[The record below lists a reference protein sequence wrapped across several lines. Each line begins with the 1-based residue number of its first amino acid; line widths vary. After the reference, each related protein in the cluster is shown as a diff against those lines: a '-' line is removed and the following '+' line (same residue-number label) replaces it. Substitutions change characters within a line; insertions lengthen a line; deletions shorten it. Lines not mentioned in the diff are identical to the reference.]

1 MNPDSA
7 QRSRIDQALGSAS
20 VDQRRL
26 FWARV
31 DHLLPAAAGLLEV
44 LYPTFDQ
51 DQLIERLL
59 VEVANAAR
67 LRRPGLLDLDAA
79 RSVDGNW
86 FQSNE
91 MVGYVAYAERF
102 GGTLDGVRT
111 HLDHLSD
118 FGVSYL
124 HLMHVLRAR
133 PGANDGGYA
142 VVDYGDVEPALGTR
156 NDLVA
161 LADDLRARGISLCL
175 DLVLNHTAG
184 EHPWA
189 QAARH
194 GSGTHRN
201 YYLVFPDRTIPDAYE
216 ATLPEV
222 FPDMAPGNFTFD
234 EQLDGWVWTTFHH
247 YQWDLN
253 YANPDVFTEM
263 LAVMLDLANI
273 GVDVLRLDAVA
284 FTWKRLGTNCQNQP
298 EAHLIAQAFRAFVAM
313 AAPAVVLKAEAIVA
327 PGDLLPYLGA
337 HRNQRRECQLAY
349 HNQLMVMLWS
359 CLASRD
365 TALAIESLAG
375 LPPTPTDA
383 GWVSYLRC
391 HDDIGWAVDDEAAA
405 RAGLNGPAHRRF
417 LAAFYRGDFPGSF
430 ADGVAFSSNPD
441 ADDERT
447 CGTAAAL
454 VGLDAARRDG
464 DPAAIDAAIARLLLG
479 YAVVFSFSGIPL
491 IYMGDE
497 LGLGNDRGYLD
508 DERHAD
514 DSRWIHRP
522 LMPWQIADSIDASGD
537 VDVGSIESRLSAA
550 MRHLSGVR
558 RVTPPLSDGG
568 DVRVHRLPIRSVLAW
583 ERRHPEHGTFLALAN
598 FADEPVSLPLDVLGA
613 ARLERP
619 IEILQWGARL
629 TPLTVELS
637 AHGIG
642 WFVDQADT
650 TVQPHPTPT
659 SPPNA

>member
-1 MNPDSA
+1 MNLGVT
-7 QRSRIDQALGSAS
+7 QRDRVDAALGSAS
-20 VDQRRL
+20 IDQRTL

-31 DHLLPAAAGLLEV
+31 DRLLPGATAVLEV
-44 LYPTFDQ
+44 LYPAADH
-51 DQLIERLL
+51 DSLIERLL
-59 VEVANAAR
+59 VDAATAVG
-67 LRRPGLLDLDAA
+67 RRKRELLGLDAA
-79 RSVDGNW
+79 RSADPKW

-102 GGTLDGVRT
+102 GGTLDGVRS
-111 HLDHLSD
+111 HLDHLSE

-133 PGANDGGYA
+133 DGANDGGYA
-142 VVDYGDVEPALGTR
+142 VIDYSDVEPTLGTR
-156 NDLVA
+156 SDLEA
-161 LADDLRARGISLCL
+161 LADDLRGRGISLCL
-175 DLVLNHTAG
+175 DLVLNHTAR

-189 QAARH
+189 QAARD
-194 GSGTHRN
+194 GSAKHRA

-222 FPDMAPGNFTFD
+222 FPEMAPGSFTFD
-234 EQLDGWVWTTFHH
+234 EQLDGWVWTTFHN

-253 YANPDVFTEM
+253 YANPDVFAEM
-263 LAVMLDLANI
+263 LAVMLDLANV

-284 FTWKRLGTNCQNQP
+284 FTWKRIGTNCQNQP

-327 PGDLLPYLGA
+327 PGDLLAYLGA

-365 TALAIESLAG
+365 ARLAVESLAS

-391 HDDIGWAVDDEAAA
+391 HDDIGWAVDDAAAA

-417 LAAFYRGDFPGSF
+417 LASFYRGDFPGSF

-454 VGLDAARRDG
+454 VGLDAARRNG
-464 DPAAIDAAIARLLLG
+464 DPAAIADALERVLLG

-497 LGLGNDRGYLD
+497 LGLGNDHGYVD

-522 LMPWQIADSIDASGD
+522 AMPWKLVGAIDAD
-537 VDVGSIESRLSAA
+537 GSIESRLSAA
-550 MRHLSGVR
+550 MRHLSNVR
-558 RVTPPLSDGG
+558 RDTVPLSDGG
-568 DVRVHRLPIRSVLAW
+568 VVKVHRVPVRSVLAW
-583 ERRHPEHGTFLALAN
+583 ERRHPEHGGFFAIAN
-598 FADEPVSLPLDVLGA
+598 FADEPVSVPRAVLGDA
-613 ARLERP
+613 GLDQP
-619 IEILQWGARL
+619 VEILGWETQL
-629 TPLTVELS
+629 TATSIELP

-642 WFVDQADT
+642 WFVDMAET
-650 TVQPHPTPT
+650 RVQPLTP
-659 SPPNA
+659 PKR